1 MRRLDKVLGNAA
13 CSMLATAHQLR
24 KPFVRT
30 QREVRNI
37 AVMKFFGMGSIIVAS
52 RSLAALR
59 DHYPN
64 AKIHFVTFKSNA
76 GILDILNLTD
86 ENHYVD
92 PSTPQSFLMTTLKV
106 ARDLR
111 RARCDLVLDLEFFAK
126 FPLVLGSM
134 AGIPS
139 KAGFYLTADGC
150 RKELL
155 DITGFYN
162 SFFHTSEI
170 FLSLVYLV
178 ATNDHYYLN
187 FNEFAAK
194 YKYPRIEPSEL
205 ERAALRT
212 KLAKHGVRP
221 TDALFVI
228 NANTSPDLAP
238 EARKWPAERYA
249 QLADELVA
257 TTPNSRALFI
267 GAPNERE
274 YVKSVANHCK
284 SGRAHSIAGEISLQE
299 LLVLFAE
306 SKLVVSNDSGPMHLA
321 CLVDAP
327 IIGLFFADSPTL
339 FAPLG
344 SQVRSIAPDLYSIP
358 LFTVYTGKDVAVG
371 RPSLEIGNAA
381 ACTVP
386 LETVMKHAR
395 ELLATRPVLSELH
408 ARAPRR
414 SSARLWPMAFAY
426 DRSCSPITPAR
437 WSRRPS

>member
-1 MRRLDKVLGNAA
+1 MDVELMRRLDKVLGNAA
-13 CSMLATAHQLR
+13 CSMLATAHQIR
-24 KPFVRT
+24 RPFVRT
-30 QREVRNI
+30 SREVKNI

-52 RSLAALR
+52 KSLAALR
-59 DHYPN
+59 DHFPN
-64 AKIHFVTFKSNA
+64 AKIHFVTFKSNQT
-76 GILDILNLTD
+76 ILEMLELSD

-92 PSTPQSFLMTTLKV
+92 PSTPQSFLTSTLKV
-106 ARDLR
+106 ARNLR
-111 RARCDLVLDLEFFAK
+111 RAKCDLVLDLEFFAK

-134 AGIPS
+134 AGIPR
-139 KAGFYLTADGC
+139 KAGFYLTAEGW

-162 SFFHTSEI
+162 SYFHTSDI

-187 FNEFAAK
+187 FNEFSAK
-194 YKYPRIEPSEL
+194 YKYPRVEVSEL

-212 KLAKHGVRP
+212 KLAKHGIRP
-221 TDALFVI
+221 TDPLFVI
-228 NANTSPDLAP
+228 NPNTSPDLAP

-249 QLADELVA
+249 QMADELVA
-257 TTPNSRALFI
+257 TTPNARALFI

-274 YVKSVANHCK
+274 YVKSVADHCK
-284 SGRAHSIAGEISLQE
+284 SGRAHVVAGDISLRE

-344 SQVRSIAPDLYSIP
+344 SRVRSVAPHLYSIP
-358 LFTVYTGKDVAVG
+358 LFTVYNGKDVAVG

-386 LETVMKHAR
+386 LETVMEQAR
-395 ELLATRPVLSELH
+395 ELLAQRPALSEVQ
-408 ARAPRR
+408 A
-414 SSARLWPMAFAY
+414 
-426 DRSCSPITPAR
+426 
-437 WSRRPS
+437 